1 MVNVVMLRVVML
13 YIIVLS
19 GIMLSVLAPF
29 LRLVLKTHLGRNLSK
44 ISVFQ
49 LARLVVDVDDGGD
62 EGEGGEEQE
71 EQGLDAKA
79 GRGTAR
85 LVGTRLPGLGAVQLW
100 NGKVLFC

>member
-1 MVNVVMLRVVML
+1 
-13 YIIVLS
+13 
-19 GIMLSVLAPF
+19 
-29 LRLVLKTHLGRNLSK
+29 
-44 ISVFQ
+44 

-100 NGKVLFC
+100 NGKVLFCCLFPDPNVIKMRHYLLFIRSKYCCKLSWYCSTRIYY